1 MTGMGMMKNTT
12 SMRTLAPAA
21 SASSF
26 KNRNLI
32 TPEDCAAVFRV
43 IWDGV
48 MNQGQEARQNQHKY
62 NPEDFLHQN

>member
-1 MTGMGMMKNTT
+1 MAA
-12 SMRTLAPAA
+12 SMRTLAPCA

-32 TPEDCAAVFRV
+32 TIEDCQSVFRV

-48 MNQGQEARQNQHKY
+48 MNQSNEPKKDHKY
-62 NPEDFLHQN
+62 DLTKYMRYN